1 MLQRP
6 SYRPGG
12 RAVDCIGGA
21 VVLSFCDGPWRI
33 RVLAGSGEFFC
44 PSLAFSGDGTAAG
57 AMSGEDPG
65 RLAYHFLEESGEWFL
80 CNCLGGLSLSVAR
93 MFGVLGWPAVLVAS
107 EPKFL
112 GDVVAGGHLLLLGR
126 STFLRHVDVFD
137 VLLGEAIKNFV
148 FPSRRASA
156 SSCIL
161 DAFLFQPL
169 VRRRLIGRLLWAPAT
184 KTTGRPLLE
193 LHCNFLIF
201 QGCLCKS
208 CNVNLIFHM

>member
-1 MLQRP
+1 
-6 SYRPGG
+6 
-12 RAVDCIGGA
+12 
-21 VVLSFCDGPWRI
+21 VVS
-33 RVLAGSGEFFC
+33 
-44 PSLAFSGDGTAAG
+44 
-57 AMSGEDPG
+57 
-65 RLAYHFLEESGEWFL
+65 

-107 EPKFL
+107 ESKFL

-137 VLLGEAIKNFV
+137 VLLGETIKNFV
-148 FPSRRASA
+148 SSSRRASA

-161 DAFLFQPL
+161 DVFLFQPL

-208 CNVNLIFHM
+208 CNVNLIFYM